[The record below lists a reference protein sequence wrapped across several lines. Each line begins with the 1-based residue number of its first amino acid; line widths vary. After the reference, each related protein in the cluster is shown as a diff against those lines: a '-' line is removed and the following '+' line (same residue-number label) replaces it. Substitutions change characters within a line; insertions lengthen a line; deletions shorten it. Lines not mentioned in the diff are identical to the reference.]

1 MFCCEQDCDI
11 AMQCCNTD
19 VQVARTKLQS
29 RVLTSCRSTV
39 TTVFNVYCK
48 MKDKFKHFK
57 LILNVFSPIRQVER
71 DILLLE
77 PGFKLGLELGLEP
90 GFEPRIRAKDSE
102 IKNYNE
108 VANMTENITTKFV
121 ILLFIYHRSG

>member
-1 MFCCEQDCDI
+1 M
-11 AMQCCNTD
+11 
-19 VQVARTKLQS
+19 
-29 RVLTSCRSTV
+29 TSCRSTV
-39 TTVFNVYCK
+39 ITVFNVYCK
-48 MKDKFKHFK
+48 IKDKFKHSK

-77 PGFKLGLELGLEP
+77 PGFELGLELGHEP

-108 VANMTENITTKFV
+108 VANMTENITTTKFV
-121 ILLFIYHRSG
+121 ILLFIYNRSG